1 MRYSE
6 WLLKP
11 QDELYA
17 LGSAKIDPNKH
28 DQLILGKPQHESDNS
43 DLFIL
48 TNYSEK
54 ELMIKKASLAIFAL
68 AFAFSGMFAAAVF
81 HFGMN
86 GQFAATDY
94 LLSASLAPVFLIFFM
109 LVLHY
114 NDIVFL
120 ERRVA
125 RNWANIQVSLKKRAD
140 LLPQLQNVLSGYQH
154 FEKTLLEQL
163 TLQRQ
168 QLPRSLVSV
177 DQAGKFMQQE
187 HRILSDL
194 KLAVEAY
201 PDLKANELSSKLM
214 QTLIDLENEIALMR
228 QGFNDAVNAYNTR
241 IESFPDVILAK
252 LFKFETKQWLR

>member
-1 MRYSE
+1 
-6 WLLKP
+6 
-11 QDELYA
+11 
-17 LGSAKIDPNKH
+17 
-28 DQLILGKPQHESDNS
+28 
-43 DLFIL
+43 
-48 TNYSEK
+48 
-54 ELMIKKASLAIFAL
+54 
-68 AFAFSGMFAAAVF
+68 
-81 HFGMN
+81 MN